1 MFSWTT
7 NLIYIDIS
15 SLYSIYSKCT
25 SINMFLSQ
33 NKKLVI
39 VNNRSKILAKKYWE
53 IIYVYLL
60 KKLSFFIIL
69 I

>member
-15 SLYSIYSKCT
+15 SLYSIYPKCT

-33 NKKLVI
+33 DKGLVI

>member
-15 SLYSIYSKCT
+15 SLYSIYPKYT

-33 NKKLVI
+33 DKGLVI

>member
-15 SLYSIYSKCT
+15 SLYSIYPKYT
-25 SINMFLSQ
+25 SIDMFLSQ

>member
-7 NLIYIDIS
+7 NLIYINIS
-15 SLYSIYSKCT
+15 SLYSIYPKYT

-60 KKLSFFIIL
+60 KKLSFLLF
-69 I
+69 

>member
-15 SLYSIYSKCT
+15 SLYSIYPKYT

-60 KKLSFFIIL
+60 KKLSFLLF
-69 I
+69 

>member
-15 SLYSIYSKCT
+15 SLYSIYPKYT

-33 NKKLVI
+33 DKGLVI
-39 VNNRSKILAKKYWE
+39 VNNRSKILAKKYLE
-53 IIYVYLL
+53 IIYVYL
-60 KKLSFFIIL
+60 
-69 I
+69 

>member
-15 SLYSIYSKCT
+15 SLYSIYPKYT

>member
-1 MFSWTT
+1 MFIWTT

-15 SLYSIYSKCT
+15 SLYSIYPKYT

>member
-1 MFSWTT
+1 
-7 NLIYIDIS
+7 
-15 SLYSIYSKCT
+15 
-25 SINMFLSQ
+25 MFLSQ
-33 NKKLVI
+33 DKGLVI

>member
-15 SLYSIYSKCT
+15 SLYSFYPKCT

>member
-15 SLYSIYSKCT
+15 SLYSIYPKYT

-53 IIYVYLL
+53 IIYVY
-60 KKLSFFIIL
+60 
-69 I
+69 